1 MQRLRYLD
9 VWSREFGTHQPK
21 TIQTQRLLTRLIL
34 RHRRVRLQVIRFD
47 GGEFVSM
54 AGEFNELRKVGVTIK
69 SFPQSDLWVVSSCLS
84 FSR

>member
-9 VWSREFGTHQPK
+9 VWSREFEQADTHPPK
-21 TIQTQRLLTRLIL
+21 TVQTSETIL
-34 RHRRVRLQVIRFD
+34 RHRRVPLQVIRFD

-54 AGEFNELRKVGVTIK
+54 AGEFNELRKVGVPIK
-69 SFPQSDLWVVSSCLS
+69 TFPQLHVLVVSSCLS